1 MIVIRKCEV
10 RFLPRL
16 DGGEGW
22 RDGLRPSFNMNGKR
36 VLCVVRSRGPEVM
49 KPEVTYMVSIEL
61 PDYVPDGLCQGQTFT
76 LQDASRVI
84 ATGTVV
90 EI

>member
-1 MIVIRKCEV
+1 
-10 RFLPRL
+10 
-16 DGGEGW
+16 
-22 RDGLRPSFNMNGKR
+22 
-36 VLCVVRSRGPEVM
+36 M

-61 PDYVPDGLCQGQTFT
+61 PDYVPDGLCQGQTFA